1 MMDRSV
7 SRLKLRRMSSKY
19 RQHYRSAVVEIWLHL
34 DLKAMLRS
42 GSGKIRHACHDYI
55 VNEEP
60 E

>member
-1 MMDRSV
+1 MDRSV

-19 RQHYRSAVVEIWLHL
+19 RQHYRSAVVKIWLHL
-34 DLKAMLRS
+34 DLKAVLRS
-42 GSGKIRHACHDYI
+42 GSGKTRHVCHDYI